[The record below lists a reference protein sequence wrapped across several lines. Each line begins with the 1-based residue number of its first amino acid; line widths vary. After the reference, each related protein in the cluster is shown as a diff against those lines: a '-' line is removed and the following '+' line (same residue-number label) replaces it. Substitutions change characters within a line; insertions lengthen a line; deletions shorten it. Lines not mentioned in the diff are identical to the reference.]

1 MVTLTDHQGEEDGLA
16 EPDGRRHFALVFF
29 HLHLFTKYKKTGCVT
44 IATKTQT
51 GCDVSRV
58 NYAYPALLLVLHAE
72 IKCIT
77 GTNDKRLGGTDG
89 LRRAA
94 DGSNIKLDPYSGV
107 CSTRSF
113 LPSNRSASAT
123 ALFREARE
131 EKNKSRLPC
140 SCKVGFKRIIL
151 SLWLRVWFEISSLAR
166 WCCL

>member
-1 MVTLTDHQGEEDGLA
+1 MASWVPNLLARAVGLNAGGLEWEGKVGFGLVTLTDHQGEEDGLA
-16 EPDGRRHFALVFF
+16 ERDGRRPFALVFF
-29 HLHLFTKYKKTGCVT
+29 CIHLFTKYKKTGCVT

-94 DGSNIKLDPYSGV
+94 DGSNIKLEP
-107 CSTRSF
+107 
-113 LPSNRSASAT
+113 L
-123 ALFREARE
+123 
-131 EKNKSRLPC
+131 
-140 SCKVGFKRIIL
+140 
-151 SLWLRVWFEISSLAR
+151 
-166 WCCL
+166 

>member
-1 MVTLTDHQGEEDGLA
+1 MDG
-16 EPDGRRHFALVFF
+16 ALLLWCFSVYISSPSIKR
-29 HLHLFTKYKKTGCVT
+29 LVGVT

-94 DGSNIKLDPYSGV
+94 DGSNIKLEP
-107 CSTRSF
+107 
-113 LPSNRSASAT
+113 L
-123 ALFREARE
+123 
-131 EKNKSRLPC
+131 
-140 SCKVGFKRIIL
+140 
-151 SLWLRVWFEISSLAR
+151 
-166 WCCL
+166 